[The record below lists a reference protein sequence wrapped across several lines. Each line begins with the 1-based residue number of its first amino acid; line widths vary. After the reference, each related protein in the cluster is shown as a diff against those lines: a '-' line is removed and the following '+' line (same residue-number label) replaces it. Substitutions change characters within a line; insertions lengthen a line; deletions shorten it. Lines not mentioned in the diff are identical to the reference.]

1 MEIDI
6 SNLHEKIS
14 TLFKKYGVKSVTLDD
29 IAREFGMSKKT
40 LHLSARTCYFYLLI
54 RSFKNSSQP

>member
-1 MEIDI
+1 MN
-6 SNLHEKIS
+6 NLHAKIS
-14 TLFKKYGVKSVTLDD
+14 TLFKKYGVKRVSMDD

-40 LHLSARTCYFYLLI
+40 LHLSARTYYFYLLI